1 MLSFV
6 WTTNSRAN
14 ARFKNPSRTLRTM
27 NHRQFVFKCGR
38 FAFDL
43 RRPLIMSILALVQIA
58 GSVETLLI
66 NMDTLLI
73 NEDGIPNGGRCGVL
87 EPESA

>member
-1 MLSFV
+1 
-6 WTTNSRAN
+6 
-14 ARFKNPSRTLRTM
+14 
-27 NHRQFVFKCGR
+27 
-38 FAFDL
+38 
-43 RRPLIMSILALVQIA
+43 MSILALVQIA
-58 GSVETLLI
+58 GSVEMLLI